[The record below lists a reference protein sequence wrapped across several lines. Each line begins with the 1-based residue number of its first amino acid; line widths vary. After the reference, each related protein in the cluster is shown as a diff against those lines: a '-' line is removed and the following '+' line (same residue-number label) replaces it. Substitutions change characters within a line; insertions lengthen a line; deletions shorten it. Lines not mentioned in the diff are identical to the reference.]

1 MPSRPGR
8 SGRAPAGDDADRQR
22 QAAAE
27 LSDRAAESVDRRY
40 DATKETH
47 LEGGEGGQADE
58 RDERDGRSRRG
69 GDRGDQES
77 DETESA

>member
-8 SGRAPAGDDADRQR
+8 EPDGGAADRQER
-22 QAAAE
+22 RAAE

-47 LEGGEGGQADE
+47 HHERARTGSDQAEPAEEDRDDDEGAP
-58 RDERDGRSRRG
+58 
-69 GDRGDQES
+69 
-77 DETESA
+77 